1 MFQPKKLFLKGKAG
15 LESVLK
21 IRIRSLESIVFL
33 VFTHKSTKRPVWML
47 YKLPRLW
54 YNRFLNGHF
63 PETGLQACFRQGNHP
78 PAPEKADEILI

>member
-21 IRIRSLESIVFL
+21 IRIRSFESIVFL

-47 YKLPRLW
+47 YKLPKLW
-54 YNRFLNGHF
+54 YNDPSKRPF
-63 PETGLQACFRQGNHP
+63 PGDRTASLLQAGKS
-78 PAPEKADEILI
+78 PACP